1 METEI
6 VQPCC
11 MNTSGGYEVS
21 QAEVLSREEH
31 RHSCDFGN
39 GIGEAV
45 AHVQTG
51 GVAAFAEVEKGSVES

>member
-1 METEI
+1 
-6 VQPCC
+6 